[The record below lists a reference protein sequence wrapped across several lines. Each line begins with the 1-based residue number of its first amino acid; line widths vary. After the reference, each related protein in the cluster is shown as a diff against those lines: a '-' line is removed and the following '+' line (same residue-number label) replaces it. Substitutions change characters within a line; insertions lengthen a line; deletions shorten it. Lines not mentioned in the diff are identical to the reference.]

1 MKLRGI
7 VKWFSDD
14 KGYGFIERKGSN
26 PDVFVHFTGI
36 ETTTGGRRKLEQG
49 QTVEFYIE
57 EDKQTGKLHAVAV
70 TIVSEVA
77 S

>member
-14 KGYGFIERKGSN
+14 KGYGFIAQKGKL
-26 PDVFVHFTGI
+26 DTFVHFTGI
-36 ETTTGGRRKLEQG
+36 DSITGTRRRTLIAG